1 MEELDYLGIFKEFN
15 KKKIKYIVCGGI
27 AVNLLGIPRMTYD
40 LDLLLKL
47 EDENLN
53 KFVKLMKRLGYK
65 AKIPVD
71 IEDFAKKKKRDDWIK
86 NKDMKAF
93 CLVNPKATVK
103 EIDIVIDSPVT
114 YDKAITNTKK
124 IKLQR
129 MRIPVIG
136 IKDLIKMKKKSGRKQ
151 DYSDIRYLEVKLEE
165 QKE

>member
-1 MEELDYLGIFKEFN
+1 MKELNYTGIFKEFN
-15 KKKIKYIVCGGI
+15 KKKIKYIICGGI

-65 AKIPVD
+65 AKISVD
-71 IEDFAKKKKRDDWIK
+71 IEDFAKKEKRDDWIRNK
-86 NKDMKAF
+86 NMKTF

-114 YDKAITNTKK
+114 YDKAITNIKK
-124 IKLQR
+124 IKLQG
-129 MRIPVIG
+129 MKIPVIG

-151 DYSDIRYLEVKLEE
+151 DYSDIRYLEVKLEK
-165 QKE
+165 QKK

>member
-71 IEDFAKKKKRDDWIK
+71 IEDFTKKKKRDDWIK
-86 NKDMKAF
+86 NKDIKAF
-93 CLVNPKATVK
+93 CLVNPKAIVK

-165 QKE
+165 QKK

>member
-47 EDENLN
+47 ENENLN
-53 KFVKLMKRLGYK
+53 KFVKLMERLGYK
-65 AKIPVD
+65 AKIRVD
-71 IEDFAKKKKRDDWIK
+71 IEDFTKKKKRDDWIK
-86 NKDMKAF
+86 NKNMKAF
-93 CLVNPKATVK
+93 CLVNPKAIVK

-165 QKE
+165 QKK